1 MKIQAKSGGSTD
13 KKIALQAD
21 TQWFHLFRSMIENGD
36 LAKMSGSSLKV
47 YLVIKSYCNFNTGA
61 SFPNLETIALK
72 AGFSMSQVKRCIKEL
87 QDLGYINMQKM
98 GRNNQYVLRE
108 KLAIRDLF
116 GDNVAEA
123 SWDYIPTMVSNTL
136 DELKHYINTRL
147 PVNGQIIQIEN
158 LLININNV
166 SGDGNVI
173 NNSPVDLD
181 KFNPEMQELMK
192 KFAQKGRLKI
202 TPIIDIDAENS
213 DEKDD

>member
-1 MKIQAKSGGSTD
+1 
-13 KKIALQAD
+13 
-21 TQWFHLFRSMIENGD
+21 
-36 LAKMSGSSLKV
+36 
-47 YLVIKSYCNFNTGA
+47 
-61 SFPNLETIALK
+61 
-72 AGFSMSQVKRCIKEL
+72 
-87 QDLGYINMQKM
+87 MQKM

-192 KFAQKGRLKI
+192 KFAQKGSLKI

-213 DEKDD
+213 DEKED